1 VATIGAIRQQVL
13 GLNPPIPEDSAMIW
27 ETPDFIEVKM
37 DAEINSYQ
45 DDFERESDDRF

>member
-1 VATIGAIRQQVL
+1 MAL
-13 GLNPPIPEDSAMIW
+13 GPHSPEESDMTW

-45 DDFERESDDRF
+45 DDFERDGDDRF